1 MASKHIP
8 EPYYEVV
15 SHCGFN
21 VHFRLLTRLSILF
34 LKNQERPGFNLY

>member
-21 VHFRLLTRLSILF
+21 VHFRLLRVSILF
-34 LKNQERPGFNLY
+34 LKNHERPGFNLY